1 MARDSGAKRVIF
13 ASAAPPV
20 KFPNVYGIDM
30 PTRGELIAYG
40 RTDEEVCREITADAL
55 VYQDIEDLKR
65 SISDVNPALRNF
77 EATSCFDGN
86 YITGD
91 ISRDYLDRLEFARKN
106 PTKPGQL
113 EDAVRSQ
120 LNLSLARVD

>member
-30 PTRGELIAYG
+30 PTRHELIAYG
-40 RTDEEVCREITADAL
+40 RSEEEVCREITADAL
-55 VYQDIEDLKR
+55 VYQEVDALKR
-65 SISDVNPALRNF
+65 SISDINPALKDF
-77 EATSCFDGN
+77 EASCFDGI

-91 ISRDYLDRLEFARKN
+91 ISRDYLDRIEYARNN
-106 PTKPGQL
+106 PKPVI

-120 LNLSLARVD
+120 LALNLARVD